1 MLSQLITQLDAQS
14 LASNLLQARK
24 KMMQKSLQWK
34 PKRKLI
40 KLRTSQRK
48 LLRIM
53 QMQRLMKL
61 KPKKLTN
68 MHRLKLML
76 LLMILLLLT
85 MRLVRILVKKTLL
98 LKLRLKTS
106 MIKSKKRKK
115 KLKLIIRKPKL
126 ILRLI

>member
-1 MLSQLITQLDAQS
+1 
-14 LASNLLQARK
+14 
-24 KMMQKSLQWK
+24 MMQKSLQWK
-34 PKRKLI
+34 LKGKNI
-40 KLRTSQRK
+40 KLSKPQKK

-53 QMQRLMKL
+53 QMHRLMKL
-61 KPKKLTN
+61 KLKKLTN
-68 MHRLKLML
+68 KHRLKLML
-76 LLMILLLLT
+76 LLKNLLLLK

-115 KLKLIIRKPKL
+115 KLKLIIRRPKL

>member
-14 LASNLLQARK
+14 SASNLLQARK

-34 PKRKLI
+34 PKRKNI
-40 KLRTSQRK
+40 KLRKSQRK

-53 QMQRLMKL
+53 QMHRLMKL
-61 KPKKLTN
+61 KPKNLTN

-76 LLMILLLLT
+76 LLINLLLLK

-106 MIKSKKRKK
+106 MIKSKKCSQYVTVSSGASFS
-115 KLKLIIRKPKL
+115 
-126 ILRLI
+126 